1 MEFEKSMAVT
11 IKGIQNVSREVSSAA
26 EQVAASSNDLADGAA
41 NQAAVVEELTATVA
55 GVSEQVEQNSE
66 SAKKIMRDPPASG
79 KKSED
84 ATEKDKQVVTAAK
97 MIGVKKNIIVVAAGP
112 FQFAMIN
119 PVITRKSGAFETEEG
134 CLSLDG
140 VRSCTRY
147 EEIEVDHCNGI
158 VI

>member
-66 SAKKIMRDPPASG
+66 SAKKIMRDPLLLG
-79 KKSED
+79 
-84 ATEKDKQVVTAAK
+84 KDKQVVTAAK